1 MTRLQNSDCT
11 VFSIVSCSSLQFS
24 HLMKNS
30 GVLDGAPVGKECVVK
45 SNDGAAKDQT
55 KHGAG

>member
-1 MTRLQNSDCT
+1 
-11 VFSIVSCSSLQFS
+11 
-24 HLMKNS
+24 MKNS
-30 GVLDGAPVGKECVVK
+30 GAGFCVQTLDGAPVGKECVVK